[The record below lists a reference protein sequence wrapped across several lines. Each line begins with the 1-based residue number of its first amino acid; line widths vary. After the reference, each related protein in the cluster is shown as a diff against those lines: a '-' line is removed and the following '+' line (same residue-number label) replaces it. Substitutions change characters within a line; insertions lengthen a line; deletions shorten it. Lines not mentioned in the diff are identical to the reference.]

1 MNLLVIRR
9 LAFAIATASLLA
21 ACSTADAPHA
31 LSEQPTLAYKTKSV
45 DSLRALP
52 PPESRVYVAVFQY
65 MDQTGQHKPNSNLAE
80 YSSAVTQG
88 GAAILINALREA
100 GNGLWFSV
108 LERQNLNDLL
118 QERQLV
124 RASRAEFPGQDGKP
138 LPPIR
143 ALLNAGIILQGGVVG
158 YDTNTLT
165 GGAGAN
171 YLGIGGNVEYR
182 QDTVTVALRVV
193 STLTGEVL
201 SSVLASKTIYSI
213 NVQANVFKFVS
224 FNKLLQAEAGFA
236 TNEPAMIAVKQAIE
250 KAVRSIILEGAA
262 SGYWKFADK
271 EAQDKLVAEYLAE
284 KRGE

>member
-1 MNLLVIRR
+1 MNLLPIRR
-9 LAFAIATASLLA
+9 LALSLATASLLA
-21 ACSTADAPHA
+21 ACSTADAPHV

-52 PPESRVYVAVFQY
+52 PPEGRVYVAVFQY

-108 LERQNLNDLL
+108 LERQNINDLL

-124 RASRAEFPGQDGKP
+124 RASRAEFPGQDGQP

-143 ALLNAGIILQGGVVG
+143 ALLNAGVILEGGVVG

-224 FNKLLQAEAGFA
+224 FNKLLQAEAGVA

-250 KAVRSIILEGAA
+250 KAVRSIILEGAS

-271 EAQDKLVAEYLAE
+271 DAQDKLVAEYLAE
-284 KRGE
+284 KIGE